1 LLGKPLRIGVSPERL
16 TAMRA
21 LEVLEL
27 AGTPEAGRLIKSLA
41 EGTPGAPATEEAQE
55 ALGRLGRRE

>member
-1 LLGKPLRIGVSPERL
+1 
-16 TAMRA
+16 MRA